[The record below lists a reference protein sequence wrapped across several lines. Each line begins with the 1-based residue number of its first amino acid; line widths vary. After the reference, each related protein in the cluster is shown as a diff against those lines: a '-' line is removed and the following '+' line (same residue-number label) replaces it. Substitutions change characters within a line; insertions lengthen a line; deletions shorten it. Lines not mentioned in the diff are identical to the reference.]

1 MKIFNIDNIKKSLSN
16 IVDVPFNHCVI
27 DNFFTQRVA
36 TKLCQSFPKYN
47 SNIYHVYKNKL
58 EDKKTCNNW
67 NEFDPLTY
75 DVFRQLNS
83 DYFIKLIRDIAKV
96 KLISDPGLHGG
107 GWHIHTNKGEL
118 NPHLDYSIHP
128 KTQLQRRINL
138 IIYLEDRYKTK
149 YGGYLGFWE
158 HDKLQKQPGK
168 LIKEI
173 YPKFNRAVIF
183 DTSQNSWHGLSRKI
197 QLPKSVYRKSIA
209 VYYLCIPNKKHL
221 TNTRA
226 LFAPRKNQKNIKEI
240 KDLIK
245 TRSDKDVFY
254 KAYKE

>member
-1 MKIFNIDNIKKSLSN
+1 MKIFNEENIKKSLSN
-16 IVDVPFNHCVI
+16 IIDVPFNHCVI
-27 DNFFTQRVA
+27 DNFFTQRIA
-36 TKLCQSFPKYN
+36 TKLCHNFPKYN

-67 NEFDPLTY
+67 NAFDPLTY

-83 DYFIKLIRDIAKV
+83 DYFIKIIRDIAKD

-107 GWHIHTNKGEL
+107 GWHIHANKGEL

-128 KTQLQRRINL
+128 KTNLQRRINL
-138 IIYLEDRYKTK
+138 IIYLEDSYKAK

-158 HDKLQKQPGK
+158 HDKSLKQPGK

-197 QLPKSVYRKSIA
+197 QLPKTVFRKSIA
-209 VYYLCIPNKKHL
+209 VYYLCIPNKNHL
-221 TNTRA
+221 TNNKA

-245 TRSDKDVFY
+245 TRSDSNLFY
-254 KAYKE
+254 KAYKK